1 VKRAGIKNNS
11 QSRKVLAITGPTASG
26 KTKFSILVSELLK
39 QHGIVSEIIS
49 ADSRQVYKHI
59 PIATCQPIHSELKK
73 VKHHFIS
80 FLEPD
85 ENFNAGEF
93 GELGRKKIN
102 LLFSENKLPVIVGGS
117 GLYVNSLIYGFF
129 EFDIDDAKNIERKS
143 IRKNLEDKLTKE
155 GKEKLLEELN
165 RVDFE
170 SAEKMRNVNPRRII
184 RALEVFKVTGI
195 PLSQFQKQKIEINFQ
210 PVIYAL
216 SWDRKKLYERINKRV
231 DEMLEEGLIKE
242 VKTLQQ
248 EGFHFT
254 KQNSLNTVG
263 IKEAFDCLEGKT
275 SEQRMVELIKQNS
288 RRYAKRQLTWFRKN
302 KDIKW
307 LEINDENE
315 IEKLA
320 EEVVEDFFTT

>member
-1 VKRAGIKNNS
+1 MKRAGIKNNS
-11 QSRKVLAITGPTASG
+11 QQRKVLTIAGPTASG
-26 KTKFSILVSELLK
+26 KTKFSILVSEFLK
-39 QHGIVSEIIS
+39 QHGLASEIIS

-59 PIATCQPIHSELKK
+59 PIATCQPTHSELKK

-80 FLEPD
+80 FLELD
-85 ENFNAGEF
+85 EKFNAGEF
-93 GELGRKKIN
+93 GELGRKKIE
-102 LLFSENKLPVIVGGS
+102 LLFSENKMPVIVGGS
-117 GLYVNSLIYGFF
+117 GLYINSLIYGFF
-129 EFDIDDAKNIERKS
+129 EFDIEDEKNEERKI
-143 IRKNLEDKLTKE
+143 IRENLESRLFVE

-165 RVDFE
+165 LVDPE
-170 SAEKMRNVNPRRII
+170 SSYRMKNVNPRRII

-195 PLSQFQKQKIEINFQ
+195 PLSHFQKQKIEINLQ

-216 SWDRKKLYERINKRV
+216 NWDRKKLYERINKRV
-231 DEMLEEGLIKE
+231 DVMLKEGLIKE

-263 IKEAFDCLEGKT
+263 IKEVFDYLEGKIYKD
-275 SEQRMVELIKQNS
+275 RMVELIKQNS

-307 LEINDENE
+307 MEINDENE

-320 EEVVEDFFTT
+320 VEVVEHFLNV